1 LAEECPSFAAKCMN
15 MQASLEGRFVRR
27 IRQVILLIV
36 LTTVTCSGCSCSSDT
51 PTATGPQAAPPE
63 FDAGR
68 AFEFLTAQCDFGPR
82 NPGSDAHE
90 QCKQYLVHRLEESA
104 DSVELQTFDDP
115 LYLQNGTFYLTNIIA
130 HFGGEH
136 GGLLLGAHWDCRPWA
151 DRDPDPANH
160 NTPIAGASDGAS
172 GVAVLLELARLFHKV
187 PPPMPV
193 TIVLF
198 DGEDSG
204 RTLEGFCV
212 GSRYFASQ
220 LGSER
225 PDHAIVVD
233 LVGGVDLR
241 LPKELNSVNSDR
253 PLTDLIWDVA
263 ERLGK
268 QVFEDRVR
276 GPIYD
281 DHVPLIQAGIPAVDI
296 IDLDYKYW
304 HTLGDTPEHCSKDSL
319 KAVGDV
325 LVEVIYRELS
335 L

>member
-1 LAEECPSFAAKCMN
+1 M
-15 MQASLEGRFVRR
+15 RR
-27 IRQVILLIV
+27 LRQVILLV
-36 LTTVTCSGCSCSSDT
+36 FLTTVACSGCSCGTNT
-51 PTATGPQAAPPE
+51 PVSGQPRPALPE
-63 FDAGR
+63 FDAAR
-68 AFEFLTAQCDFGPR
+68 AFELLTAQCDFGPR
-82 NPGSDAHE
+82 APGSDAHE
-90 QCKQYLVHRLEESA
+90 QCKQYLVERLRESA
-104 DSVELQTFDDP
+104 DSVTLQTFDAP
-115 LYLQNGTFYLTNIIA
+115 LYLQSGTFHLTNLIA
-130 HFGGEH
+130 RFGSGR

-151 DRDPDPANH
+151 DQDPDPANH
-160 NTPIAGASDGAS
+160 NTPILGASDGAS
-172 GVAVLLELARLFHKV
+172 GVAVLLELARLFHET

-204 RTLEGFCV
+204 RTLEEFCV

-233 LVGGVDLR
+233 LVGGADLR
-241 LPKELNSVNSDR
+241 LPKELNSVQSDR

-268 QVFEDRVR
+268 QAFEDRVR

-281 DHVPLIQAGIPAVDI
+281 DHVPLIQAGIPSVDI